1 MQDMQR
7 IYKLKIDNIFSNSND
22 IIHAEMDCRFIKQL
36 AYGKKK
42 YEFKK
47 FTSWS

>member
-22 IIHAEMDCRFIKQL
+22 IIHEMGCRFIKQL
-36 AYGKKK
+36 AYGKKI
-42 YEFKK
+42 
-47 FTSWS
+47 